1 MDLSGF
7 NADDFSDVDNYSVL
21 PSGTYTAVIVASEY
35 KQTKSGTGSYLELQ
49 LEIID
54 GQYQGRRVWD
64 RLNLRNQ
71 NQTAVEIAMRTLASI
86 CKAIGIKTPRDS
98 SELHNKPM
106 SVKLVVKEYNGNESN
121 EVKKY
126 MPAERSQAK
135 PAAPTTT
142 TLDKAPWE

>member
-7 NADDFSDVDNYSVL
+7 NADDFSDIESYSIL
-21 PSGTYTAVIVASEY
+21 PAGTYTAPIVASEN
-35 KQTKSGTGSYLELQ
+35 KPTKNGNGSYLELQ

-54 GQYQGRRVWD
+54 GQYAGRKVWD
-64 RLNLRNQ
+64 RLNLRNP

-98 SELHNKPM
+98 SELHNKPL
-106 SVKLVVKEYNGNESN
+106 SVKVSVREYNGNESN

-126 MPAERSQAK
+126 MPAERQQPK
-135 PAAPTTT
+135 PSAPTTT
-142 TLDKAPWE
+142 VEKAPWE

>member
-7 NADDFSDVDNYSVL
+7 NADDFSDIESYSIL
-21 PSGTYTAVIVASEY
+21 PAGTYTAAIVSSEN
-35 KQTKSGTGSYLELQ
+35 KTTKNGNGSYLELQ

-54 GQYQGRRVWD
+54 GQYAGRKVWD
-64 RLNLRNQ
+64 RLNLRNP

-106 SVKLVVKEYNGNESN
+106 KIKVSVREYNGNESN

-126 MPAERSQAK
+126 MPAERQQAK
-135 PAAPTTT
+135 PSPTTT
-142 TLDKAPWE
+142 TVEKAPWE

>member
-7 NADDFSDVDNYSVL
+7 NADDFSDIESYSIL
-21 PSGTYTAVIVASEY
+21 PAGTYTAAIVSSEN
-35 KQTKSGTGSYLELQ
+35 KTTKNGNGSYLELQ

-54 GQYQGRRVWD
+54 GQYAGRKVWD
-64 RLNLRNQ
+64 RLNLRNP

-106 SVKLVVKEYNGNESN
+106 NIKVSVREYNGNESN

-126 MPAERSQAK
+126 MPAERQQAK
-135 PAAPTTT
+135 PSPTTT
-142 TLDKAPWE
+142 TVEKAPWE

>member
-7 NADDFSDVDNYSVL
+7 NADDFSDIESYSVL
-21 PSGTYTAVIVASEY
+21 PAGTYTAAIVSSEN
-35 KQTKSGTGSYLELQ
+35 KTTKNGNGSYLELQ

-54 GQYQGRRVWD
+54 GQYAGRKVWD
-64 RLNLRNQ
+64 RLNLRNP

-106 SVKLVVKEYNGNESN
+106 KIKVSVREYNGNESN

-126 MPAERSQAK
+126 MPAERQQAK
-135 PAAPTTT
+135 APSPTTT
-142 TLDKAPWE
+142 MEKAPWE

>member
-7 NADDFSDVDNYSVL
+7 NADDFSDIESYSIL
-21 PSGTYTAVIVASEY
+21 PAGTYTAAIVSSEN
-35 KQTKSGTGSYLELQ
+35 KTTKNGNGSYLELQ

-54 GQYQGRRVWD
+54 GQYAGRKVWD
-64 RLNLRNQ
+64 RLNLRNP

-106 SVKLVVKEYNGNESN
+106 NIKVSVREYNGNESN

-126 MPAERSQAK
+126 MPAERQQAK
-135 PAAPTTT
+135 APSPTTT
-142 TLDKAPWE
+142 MEKAPWE